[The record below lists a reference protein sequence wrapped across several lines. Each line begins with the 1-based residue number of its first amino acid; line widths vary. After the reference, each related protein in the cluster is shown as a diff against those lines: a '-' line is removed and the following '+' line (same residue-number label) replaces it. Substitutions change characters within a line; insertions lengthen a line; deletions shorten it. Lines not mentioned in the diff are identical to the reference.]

1 MKNPLTELKK
11 GFPEIILNEPLK
23 NHCTFQVGGNADF
36 FYILRNIKDLPKII
50 KLAKSLKVPY
60 LLIGRGSNL
69 LFDDKGFRGLVIKNE
84 TSGIVFKKNKVTAD
98 SGVIVSK
105 LVSESIK
112 NGLSPLEK
120 WAGLPGTVGAAVYG
134 NAGCNGL
141 ETKDILYSAKILDP
155 KTGKIFIPKGKTV
168 KNSYFKFKYRSSKL
182 KKSHEILISATFS
195 LKKSKLSKEET
206 AKLIKES
213 HRFRIE
219 KQPLGLSSGSF
230 FKNPSKENPA
240 GMLIDKCGLKGKQIG
255 GAKISEKHA
264 NFLLNTGKATT
275 KDIIS
280 LARLA
285 QREVKKRF
293 KFTLSPEVQILS
305 DKGKIILL

>member
-1 MKNPLTELKK
+1 MEKSLTELKK
-11 GFPEIILNEPLK
+11 AFPEIIQNEPLK

-36 FYILRNIKDLPKII
+36 FYILRNIKKLPKII
-50 KLAKSLKVPY
+50 KLAKSLRLPY

-69 LFDDKGFRGLVIKNE
+69 LFSDKGFRGLVIKNE
-84 TSGIVFKKNKVTAD
+84 TSEIVFKNNEVTAD

-105 LVSESIK
+105 IVAECAK
-112 NGLSPLEK
+112 KGFSPMEK

-155 KTGKIFIPKGKTV
+155 KTEKIKTV
-168 KNSYFKFKYRSSKL
+168 KSKYFQFKYRSSKL
-182 KKSHEILISATFS
+182 KKSHEILLSATFS
-195 LKKSKLSKEET
+195 LKKSKLSKEEI
-206 AKLIKES
+206 AKLIKEI
-213 HRFRIE
+213 HRFRME

-230 FKNPSKENPA
+230 FKNPSLKNSA
-240 GMLIDKCGLKGKQIG
+240 GMLIDKCELKGHQVG

-264 NFLLNTGKATT
+264 NFLLNTGKSTA

-293 KFTLSPEVQILS
+293 KLTLSPEVQILS
-305 DKGKIILL
+305 DKGKIIPL

>member
-1 MKNPLTELKK
+1 MKNLLTELKK

-36 FYILRNIKDLPKII
+36 FYILKYIERLPRII

-84 TSGIVFKKNKVTAD
+84 TTGIVFKNNEVTAE

-105 LVSESIK
+105 LVNESVK
-112 NGLSPLEK
+112 KGLSPLEK

-134 NAGCNGL
+134 NAGCNSL
-141 ETKDILYSAKILDP
+141 ETKDILTSAKILDP
-155 KTGKIFIPKGKTV
+155 NLGRIKPV

-182 KKSHEILISATFS
+182 KKSNEILISATFS
-195 LKKSKLSKEET
+195 LKKSKLSKEEI
-206 AKLIKES
+206 ADLIKEIHGS
-213 HRFRIE
+213 RIE

-240 GMLIDKCGLKGKQIG
+240 GMLIDKCGLKGHQIG

-285 QREVKKRF
+285 QREVKKKF

-305 DKGKIILL
+305 DKGKIIQL